1 MSNLIL
7 DQTRFRETIISG
19 VLESTAMTGVSG
31 TQIKVPAGKGVIV
44 DSTTNLLNIT
54 RNNLTWQENLT
65 FTISFPNTVG
75 VQYIFIDSSET
86 IQQQSTLL
94 TPSQKRTNILLG
106 GVFYQS
112 GAIVE
117 VVNFPQM
124 AQSIGTV
131 NLNMIDFLPDSMKLQ
146 GAIVT
151 PTTLGTLTAF
161 VGAGSLFQN
170 GINHYTDPKSPDE
183 SPFDSIGNATT
194 PATYTVVLSDDT
206 PDSTGTSVF
215 PKERDVAGTPTAL
228 TGKKATIHYLFVF
241 GSSLFLQM
249 GQTDYADA
257 SAALA
262 AATADFFAM
271 DFIVGVESATLL
283 AQVII
288 GNDATDFTD
297 PTKAQILNNRG
308 GSSGVSGGDGGTT
321 FSDAVF
327 RVFNDADNTKEIDFD
342 ATAVATGTKRTITM
356 PDADVDLTVTQK
368 ATTTLRGT
376 QENATQAEVNTGTLI
391 DRNVTPIVL
400 KGADF
405 VKNTSAHITI
415 VTPEVRIYR
424 FRSVGF
430 AGTIE
435 SLIGK
440 MDAGTVTVTVKI
452 DGVTVTSI
460 SAKVITTSEST
471 TASTGAKTF
480 AIGADLEIDVT
491 AISTPDNAEL
501 TLRIFQTG

>member
-1 MSNLIL
+1 MSDEIL
-7 DQTRFRETIISG
+7 DQTRFRETIITG

-54 RNNLTWQENLT
+54 RNNLVWQENLT
-65 FTISFPNTVG
+65 FAITFTNAIG
-75 VQYIFIDSSET
+75 VQYIFIDST
-86 IQQQSTLL
+86 GAIQQQSTLL

-112 GAIVE
+112 GVITE

-151 PTTLGTLTAF
+151 PTTLDTLTAF
-161 VGAGSLFQN
+161 IGAGSLFQN
-170 GINHYTDPKSPDE
+170 GINHYTDPESADE
-183 SPFDSIGNATT
+183 SPFASIGNATT

-215 PKERDVAGTPTAL
+215 PKERDIAGTPTAL
-228 TGKKATIHYLFVF
+228 TGKRATIHYLFVF
-241 GSSLFLQM
+241 GSNLFLQM
-249 GQTDYADA
+249 GQTEYNDA
-257 SAALA
+257 VAAFA

-271 DFIVGVESATLL
+271 DFIIGVESATLL

-288 GNDATDFTD
+288 GNDATDFSD
-297 PTKAQILNNRG
+297 STKAQILNNRG
-308 GSSGVSGGDGGTT
+308 GSGGSSGGGGST

-342 ATAVATGTKRTITM
+342 ATAVATSTKRTITM
-356 PDADVDLTVTQK
+356 PNADVDLTVTQK

-376 QENATQAEVNTGTLI
+376 QENATQAEVNAGTLI
-391 DRNVTPIVL
+391 DRSVTPIVL

-415 VTPEVRIYR
+415 VTPGVRIYR

-440 MDAGTVTVTVKI
+440 MTAGTVTVTVKI
-452 DGVTVTSI
+452 NGVNVTNI
-460 SAKVITTSEST
+460 VGKVITTTEST
-471 TASTGAKTF
+471 TASSGAKTF
-480 AIGADLEIDVT
+480 AIGADLEFDVT